1 VQALVAQNHVGQETP
16 AKNSP
21 GPLETPTVSSRRST
35 FMIADSV
42 SSAYSIEDRLNT
54 DPLAQLLFHEAV
66 VEVAARAKGVLPEC
80 RERIEQAVQLL
91 HAGEVQWLDG
101 GSVQVQGPEQEDTVY
116 GIQDTCPCPE
126 NTQTPRG
133 WCMHRLAGAIAKRAS
148 ALVQTRLETL
158 SAPLP
163 PESPLLTEG
172 EDGEALNRSTI
183 PAQYIQLIHGKPFV
197 RYAGLLA
204 MAHERG
210 LQKLEATFVSVTDG
224 MAVAQATASFVDG
237 RRFVESGDATPE
249 NVHFGVRPHFARL
262 ALTRAKARALRDA
275 LNIGMCAVEELE

>member
-1 VQALVAQNHVGQETP
+1 
-16 AKNSP
+16 
-21 GPLETPTVSSRRST
+21 
-35 FMIADSV
+35 MIADSV
-42 SSAYSIEDRLNT
+42 SSAYSIEDRLNPE
-54 DPLAQLLFHEAV
+54 PLAQLLFHEAV
-66 VEVAARAKGVLPEC
+66 VEVAERAKGVLPEC
-80 RERIEQAVQLL
+80 RVRIEQAVQLL
-91 HAGEVQWLDG
+91 HAGEVQWLHG

-116 GIQDTCPCPE
+116 GMQDTCPCPE
-126 NTQTPRG
+126 NAQTPRG

-163 PESPLLTEG
+163 LEPPTIAEG
-172 EDGEALNRSTI
+172 EDGEALSRATI
-183 PAQYIQLIHGKPFV
+183 PSQYVQLIHGKPFV

-210 LQKLEATFVSVTDG
+210 LQKLEATFVSVTDA
-224 MAVAQATASFVDG
+224 MAVAQATASFLDG

-275 LNIGMCAVEELE
+275 LNIGICAVEELE

>member
-1 VQALVAQNHVGQETP
+1 
-16 AKNSP
+16 
-21 GPLETPTVSSRRST
+21 
-35 FMIADSV
+35 MIADSV
-42 SSAYSIEDRLNT
+42 SSAYSIEDKLNA
-54 DPLAQLLFHEAV
+54 DSLAQLLFGAAV
-66 VEVAARAKGVLPEC
+66 VEVGERAKGVLPEC
-80 RERIEQAVQLL
+80 HDRIEQAVQLL
-91 HAGEVQWLDG
+91 LAGEVQWQAD
-101 GSVQVQGPEQEDTVY
+101 GSVQVQGPEQEDTIY
-116 GIQDTCPCPE
+116 GMQDTCPCPE
-126 NTQTPRG
+126 NAQSPRG

-163 PESPLLTEG
+163 PEPPGTPAG
-172 EDGEALNRSTI
+172 EDGEALSRATV
-183 PAQYIQLIHGKPFV
+183 PPQYIQLIHGKPFV

-210 LQKLEATFVSVTDG
+210 LHKLEAMFVSVTDAL
-224 MAVAQATASFVDG
+224 AVAQATAIFQDG

-275 LNIGMCAVEELE
+275 LNIGICAVEELE

>member
-1 VQALVAQNHVGQETP
+1 
-16 AKNSP
+16 
-21 GPLETPTVSSRRST
+21 
-35 FMIADSV
+35 MIADSV
-42 SSAYSIEDRLNT
+42 SSAYSIEDKLNA
-54 DPLAQLLFHEAV
+54 DSLSQLLFGAAV
-66 VEVAARAKGVLPEC
+66 VEVGERAKGVLPEC
-80 RERIEQAVQLL
+80 HDRIEQAVQLL
-91 HAGEVQWLDG
+91 LAGEVQWQPD
-101 GSVQVQGPEQEDTVY
+101 GSVQVQGPEQEDAVY
-116 GIQDTCPCPE
+116 GMQDTCPCPE
-126 NTQTPRG
+126 NAQSPRG

-163 PESPLLTEG
+163 PESPGAPAG
-172 EDGEALNRSTI
+172 EDGEALSRATI
-183 PAQYIQLIHGKPFV
+183 PPQYIQLIHGKPFV

-210 LQKLEATFVSVTDG
+210 LHKLEATFVNVTDAL
-224 MAVAQATASFVDG
+224 AVAQATATFQDG

-275 LNIGMCAVEELE
+275 LNIGICAVEELE

>member
-1 VQALVAQNHVGQETP
+1 
-16 AKNSP
+16 
-21 GPLETPTVSSRRST
+21 
-35 FMIADSV
+35 MIADSV

-54 DPLAQLLFHEAV
+54 EPLAQLLFHEAV
-66 VEVAARAKGVLPEC
+66 VEVAERAKSVLPEC
-80 RERIEQAVQLL
+80 HERIEQAVQLL
-91 HAGEVQWLDG
+91 HAGEVQWLHD
-101 GSVQVQGPEQEDTVY
+101 GSVHVQGPEQEDTAY
-116 GIQDTCPCPE
+116 GMQDTCPCPE
-126 NTQTPRG
+126 NAQTPRG

-148 ALVQTRLETL
+148 ALVQTRLEVL

-163 PESPLLTEG
+163 LDPSSIPEG
-172 EDGEALNRSTI
+172 DDGEALGRATI
-183 PAQYIQLIHGKPFV
+183 PAQYIQIIHGKPFV

-210 LQKLEATFVSVTDG
+210 LQKLEATFVSVTDA
-224 MAVAQATASFVDG
+224 MAVAQATASFQDG

-275 LNIGMCAVEELE
+275 LNIGICAVEELE